1 VVAGLIISNLT
12 WNTLTESFVTC
23 LSLLTNAGLVPGNRH
38 KSAPSNSLPSD
49 YSQIHSYLVQS

>member
-1 VVAGLIISNLT
+1 VVAGLIILNLT
-12 WNTLTESFVTC
+12 WNTLTESSVTC

-49 YSQIHSYLVQS
+49 YSQIHS